1 MKPMNPT
8 VLRLRRYLAIAFAV
22 FSLLLAARLAYAAWA
37 LEVTVGGIILALAL
51 CTLAFGLVRN
61 DSATLRLTAAICLL
75 AALSLPLAVFNP
87 LAVGDYLAAG
97 EQPPSFPGALLW
109 VAPLEIFLLASAYV
123 LDFRTGVN
131 RES

>member
-1 MKPMNPT
+1 MNPI

-22 FSLLLAARLAYAAWA
+22 FSLLLAARVVWAAWA
-37 LEVTVGGIILALAL
+37 LEVTAGRIILALAL
-51 CTLAFGLVRN
+51 CTLAFGLVKN
-61 DSATLRLTAAICLL
+61 HSTTLRLTAVICLL
-75 AALSLPLAVFNP
+75 AALTLPMAVFNP

-123 LDFRTGVN
+123 LDLRTGVN